1 MMNILEINNVKKH
14 FKEVRAVDGISFS
27 VAKGEFLAVLGPNG
41 AGKTT
46 LLEMIEGI
54 QYPDSGSITISG
66 LSWNNN
72 EKQLRKILGI
82 CLQETDFIERLNV
95 EETLELFASFYDL
108 PKERAL
114 ESMELVN
121 LTEKRKALTKNL
133 SGGQKQRLALGVAL
147 INKPELLL
155 LDEPTT
161 GLDPA
166 ARREIWEILRR
177 LREEINMTLIL
188 TTHYMEEA
196 EYLCERIIILDK
208 GKILASGTL
217 DELLTKY
224 KKYEIIEFSISS
236 SDEERF
242 TLPRNNVTIEL
253 TESTRPGNI
262 VIRVDDIVGYLPFF
276 LEQIS
281 QQNIELI
288 SLECRKMTLDD
299 LFISLTGRS
308 LHA

>member
-54 QYPDSGSITISG
+54 QNPDSGNITISG

-72 EKQLRKILGI
+72 EKLLRKILGI

-121 LTEKRKALTKNL
+121 LAEKRKALTKNL

-177 LREEINMTLIL
+177 LKEEINMTLIL

-217 DELLTKY
+217 DELLAKY
-224 KKYEIIEFSISS
+224 KKYEIIEFSISA

-281 QQNIELI
+281 HQNIELT